1 MKKYNNYLF
10 LLGVFLIAVGVII
23 GKITEG
29 TNSIIG
35 VDTAITLADKTIDL
49 SVGITLTGITLII
62 ATVIIFLYTNKGFW
76 SMRSTEAGTNAL
88 ISTVA
93 VIVILGLVNFLAVKY
108 SYRQDFTETKL
119 YSLSPQ
125 SQQLVKNLEQ
135 PLTVYVFDSPPN
147 PFDRTLLENY
157 ARYNSNFKFEFVDP
171 QIQIGLAQKFK
182 VERVGDIY
190 LESGDKQQLVQVIS
204 PATRLSEI
212 KLTNAIAKIIRKEQ
226 PIIYILQG
234 HGEPSLQPR
243 AISFSQAVSNLED
256 KGYLVKPL
264 NLASSPLVPPDASV
278 LIVSNGE
285 RSLLDGEVKALKKYV
300 DNGGSLLAMYNADS
314 KVKIDSLLSEWGISL
329 DDGLVVDASGTG
341 EIFGLGPSVTL
352 VVDYSSH
359 PITQDFGNG
368 ISLFP
373 WARAIITKP
382 VDNITATSL
391 LITNSQTWAESNTEA
406 EEVQLDPTE
415 DLEGPL
421 DIGVALVRKS
431 RENEFKPDNNYQS
444 SEKKEIS
451 SNNDQEKSPNS
462 DASISPPKSDT
473 DLPNPPAVKA
483 PENQPITT
491 PDNTK
496 TASAETK
503 MVVIGNANFATNG
516 WFQQQL
522 NGDLFLNAIAWLAN
536 EDEKTLSISPKQP
549 TNRRLNLTLFQAG
562 LIGWLALLIIPG
574 LGFITAIV
582 TWWRRSR

>member
-49 SVGITLTGITLII
+49 SVGIILTGITLII

-88 ISTVA
+88 ISTIA

-119 YSLSPQ
+119 YTLSPQ

-157 ARYNSNFKFEFVDP
+157 ARYNPNFKFEFVDP
-171 QIQIGLAQKFK
+171 QVKIGLAEKFK

-190 LESGDKQQLVQVIS
+190 LESGDKQQLVQVIF

-212 KLTNAIAKIIRKEQ
+212 KLTNAIAKIQRKEQ

-234 HGEPSLQPR
+234 HGEPSLQQG

-314 KVKIDSLLSEWGISL
+314 TVQIDSLLGEWGITF

-352 VVDYSSH
+352 VVNYGSH

-368 ISLFP
+368 ISVFP

-391 LITNSQTWAESNTEA
+391 LITNPQTWAESNTEA
-406 EEVQLDPTE
+406 EEVELDINE

-421 DIGVALVRKS
+421 DIGVALVSKS
-431 RENEFKPDNNYQS
+431 QKNEFQTDDNPQS
-444 SEKKEIS
+444 SQKIENLSKS
-451 SNNDQEKSPNS
+451 DQEKSPDD

-473 DLPNPPAVKA
+473 DLPNPPAVKP
-483 PENQPITT
+483 PENQPITA
-491 PDNTK
+491 PDNSK
-496 TASAETK
+496 TVSSETK

-574 LGFITAIV
+574 LGFISAIV
-582 TWWRRSR
+582 TWWWRSR